1 MIVTPPRDRCQGEFR
16 GSPDPVVSR
25 RGRSCAFIGGVSES
39 NESVRAG
46 LSESEMRENFMT
58 LVFQGDP
65 VRYETFTAV
74 LTEALPAD
82 VAAVIRGSSVT
93 GRRWEDGAPFD
104 ADGTGTSDIDLTLVG
119 SAVIEWF
126 LPHGFYIADIHSK
139 PLCEKDPDIAPLLV
153 PLREKLTAIAG
164 RPVNIQA
171 TRNWVMFFREYLMGQ
186 PYLTLIGKVDTP

>member
-1 MIVTPPRDRCQGEFR
+1 MISGVTEP
-16 GSPDPVVSR
+16 
-25 RGRSCAFIGGVSES
+25 SES
-39 NESVRAG
+39 IRAG
-46 LSESEMRENFMT
+46 LSESEMRDNFLN

-65 VRYETFTAV
+65 VRCETFTTV
-74 LTEALPAD
+74 LAEALPAD
-82 VAAVIRGSSVT
+82 VAAVIRGSAVT
-93 GRRWEDGAPFD
+93 NRRWEDGAPFD
-104 ADGTGTSDIDLTLVG
+104 ADGVGTSDIDLTLVG

-153 PLREKLTAIAG
+153 PLREKLNAIAG

-186 PYLTLIGKVDTP
+186 PYLTLIGRVDTP